1 MATKLAPRAMKW
13 GARER
18 MGRSEQG
25 PGEFILPQYK
35 GAGELPAVGVGLRA
49 ILDLGTSSDVQ

>member
-1 MATKLAPRAMKW
+1 MKW